1 VLCVDLAWSGDLS
14 HRPAQGLGETIV
26 RAAAGLLLIAVT
38 LWAPLTARADPTVV
52 APHEGSA
59 LFKAAFAAKA
69 KPIVVRTPGA
79 AAIVPRNDFSA
90 AATGAVFALPSAPD
104 SARLLAPDLP
114 VPGEGLA
121 VWRSSEMT
129 LAPSGD
135 GAVDSV
141 RMSLGSIAYAP
152 GGVVLARPDS
162 VIGTDTQA
170 FDMKYTRGWP
180 AALKLSAGGYDL
192 DFSPHAS
199 LGVSSGG
206 QSAEAGGMVRFG
218 SGLQDK
224 VMSGLNGLGMHTV
237 SSAALRDRG
246 RWYLF
251 AAASG
256 RAVGWN
262 MGRDAQGNLRRIGW
276 SAEGASELIS
286 DAQAGVA
293 WRKGSTEAS
302 FGYVHRDIQ
311 GDFNGVPGNPG
322 RMHDSMV
329 AFSFSIRPH

>member
-1 VLCVDLAWSGDLS
+1 MQA
-14 HRPAQGLGETIV
+14 T
-26 RAAAGLLLIAVT
+26 AGLLLIAVT
-38 LWAPLTARADPTVV
+38 STAPLAAHADQAVV
-52 APHEGSA
+52 APNAKAA
-59 LFKAAFAAKA
+59 LFRAAFAAKA
-69 KPIVVRTPGA
+69 KPAVVHTPE
-79 AAIVPRNDFSA
+79 AAIAPRTDFSA
-90 AATGAVFALPSAPD
+90 AATGAVFAPPSAPD

-114 VPGEGLA
+114 IAGQGLA

-129 LAPSGD
+129 LAPTAT

-141 RMSLGSIAYAP
+141 RVSLGSIAYAP
-152 GGVVLARPDS
+152 GGVVLARPGS

-170 FDMKYTRGWP
+170 FDMNYTRGWP
-180 AALKLSAGGYDL
+180 SALTLSAGRYDI
-192 DFSPHAS
+192 DFSPHAG
-199 LGVSSGG
+199 LGVSNGG
-206 QSAEAGGMVRFG
+206 ESAEAGGMVRFG
-218 SGLQDK
+218 SDLQDK
-224 VMSGLNGLGMHTV
+224 VMTGLSGLGMRTV
-237 SSAALRDRG
+237 SSAALHDRG

-262 MGRDAQGNLRRIGW
+262 MGRDAAGNLQRIGW
-276 SAEGASELIS
+276 SAEGTSALIS

-311 GDFNGVPGNPG
+311 GDFNSVPGNPG
-322 RMHDSMV
+322 RVKDSMV

>member
-1 VLCVDLAWSGDLS
+1 M
-14 HRPAQGLGETIV
+14 
-26 RAAAGLLLIAVT
+26 RAAAGMLLIALT
-38 LWAPLTARADPTVV
+38 LAGAPVLASAHQPSEVDPRVRA
-52 APHEGSA
+52 A
-59 LFKAAFAAKA
+59 LLRAAFAAKP
-69 KPIVVRTPGA
+69 KPDVVNTPA
-79 AAIVPRNDFSA
+79 AAIAPRGDFSA
-90 AATGAVFALPSAPD
+90 AASGAVFAPPSSPD

-114 VPGEGLA
+114 VAGEGLA

-129 LAPSGD
+129 LAPTAT

-141 RMSLGSIAYAP
+141 RVSLGSVAYAP
-152 GGVVLARPDS
+152 GGVIVARPDGM
-162 VIGTDTQA
+162 VGTDTQA
-170 FDMKYTRGWP
+170 FDMRYTRGWP
-180 AALKLSAGGYDL
+180 AALSLSAGGYDL
-192 DFSPHAS
+192 DFSPHAG

-206 QSAEAGGMVRFG
+206 ESAEAGGMVRFG
-218 SGLQDK
+218 SNLQDK
-224 VMSGLNGLGMHTV
+224 VMSSLSGLGMHTV

-262 MGRDAQGNLRRIGW
+262 MGRDAAGNLQRLGW
-276 SAEGASELIS
+276 SAEGSSELIS

-311 GDFNGVPGNPG
+311 GDFNTMQGNPG
-322 RMHDSMV
+322 RMRDSMV
-329 AFSFSIRPH
+329 AFSFSIRPR